1 MEIRPIHNAQEL
13 AAAKAEIERLWDATS
28 GEDLQRLSDW
38 ADLVDRYE
46 AGQIK
51 HPRDVDP
58 VAVIAAEMEM
68 NGRTRSDLADLIGQ
82 SRATE
87 VLARKRPLTL
97 PMIRAINRA
106 WEIPAD
112 LLIAEY
118 ATA

>member
-1 MEIRPIHNAQEL
+1 
-13 AAAKAEIERLWDATS
+13 
-28 GEDLQRLSDW
+28 
-38 ADLVDRYE
+38 
-46 AGQIK
+46 
-51 HPRDVDP
+51 
-58 VAVIAAEMEM
+58 MEM

-97 PMIRAINRA
+97 PMIRTINQA